1 MDVFKYAIEN
11 VFLGRRG
18 LYTGRGSDR
27 YASDTMN
34 RTRTQTD
41 SFYL

>member
-18 LYTGRGSDR
+18 LYTGRGQIGMR
-27 YASDTMN
+27 AT
-34 RTRTQTD
+34 
-41 SFYL
+41 